1 MAQFP
6 GLSLTLQGNKM
17 ILKSA
22 TGRADDRLIITKAVI
37 GDGQLT
43 KSIDSLTSLVN
54 PKLEIGLSNIKEV
67 TNGQMQLQF
76 NFDNKK
82 VETGFY
88 WREVGIYGKTG
99 DSGQEKLIGYS
110 NASGL
115 TSYIPDKT
123 NAIPMQRLLIAL
135 GVGDNPNVKGLI
147 DLSTAVTREQL
158 DESIKAHNSAT
169 NAHQDAFNKK
179 LDISSNQYAKFIV
192 KHNQG
197 LQVTKGDNSQEII
210 NFITSNYDD
219 SDINK
224 VLNLGTLKGILGQG
238 GIVASKLD
246 RDNGYVKFTNGFI
259 IQWGLTWF
267 LNQNTYA
274 DVTLPISCNVLIAIC
289 TDDISST
296 ATRGDEFFVAWNS
309 GFSTSGNRTS
319 IRFLANR
326 GAAGNF
332 TWICVGKA

>member
-43 KSIDSLTSLVN
+43 KSIDSLTSLVE

-123 NAIPMQRLLIAL
+123 NAIPMQRLLVAL
-135 GVGDNPNVKGLI
+135 GVGDNPNVKGLV

-179 LDISSNQYAKFIV
+179 LDITSNQYAKFIA

-210 NFITSNYDD
+210 NFITNNYNDGD
-219 SDINK
+219 TNK
-224 VLNLGTLKGILGQG
+224 VLNLSTLKSLLGQG
-238 GIVASKLD
+238 AIVASKLD
-246 RDNGYVKFTNGFI
+246 ANAGFVKFANGFT
-259 IQWGLTWF
+259 IQWGKVFNAQQNSYISYPIAFTTVFSISGTDINTEGDPLVISMFLTD
-267 LNQNTYA
+267 NTRFMLTGRRIA
-274 DVTLPISCNVLIAIC
+274 LGRTTLWCNWIAVGIS
-289 TDDISST
+289 
-296 ATRGDEFFVAWNS
+296 
-309 GFSTSGNRTS
+309 
-319 IRFLANR
+319 
-326 GAAGNF
+326 
-332 TWICVGKA
+332 

>member
-43 KSIDSLTSLVN
+43 KSIDNLTSLVE

-123 NAIPMQRLLIAL
+123 NAIPMQRLLVAL
-135 GVGDNPNVKGLI
+135 GVGDNPNVKGLV

-158 DESIKAHNSAT
+158 DESIKAHNVDI
-169 NAHQDAFNKK
+169 NGHRDAFNKK
-179 LDISSNQYAKFIV
+179 LDVSSNQYTKALA

-210 NFITSNYDD
+210 NFITSNYND

-224 VLNLGTLKGILGQG
+224 VLNLGTLKSLLGQG
-238 GIVASKLD
+238 AIVASKLD
-246 RDNGYVKFTNGFI
+246 ANAGFVKFANGFT
-259 IQWGLTWF
+259 IQWGVGGQDNVVKTEVTFPIRFTRLFMANAIDAYWSGSDTPRYF
-267 LNQNTYA
+267 ANSVSESNNTKA
-274 DVTLPISCNVLIAIC
+274 V
-289 TDDISST
+289 
-296 ATRGDEFFVAWNS
+296 FVAS
-309 GFSTSGNRTS
+309 DRY
-319 IRFLANR
+319 
-326 GAAGNF
+326 AASYYWFALG
-332 TWICVGKA
+332 II

>member
-17 ILKSA
+17 ILKSS
-22 TGRADDRLIITKAVI
+22 TGKVDDRLIITKAVI

-43 KSIDSLTSLVN
+43 TNIENLTSLVS
-54 PKLEIGLSNIKEV
+54 PKLEIGLSNVKEV

-88 WREVGIYGKTG
+88 WREVGIYGKNG

-147 DLSTAVTREQL
+147 DLSTAITREQL

-169 NAHQDAFNKK
+169 NAHLDVFNKK
-179 LDISSNQYAKFIV
+179 LDVSSNQYTKALA

-210 NFITSNYDD
+210 NFITSNYND

-224 VLNLGTLKGILGQG
+224 VLNLGTLKTLLGQG
-238 GIVASKLD
+238 AIVASKLD
-246 RDNGYVKFTNGFI
+246 ANAGFVKFANGFT
-259 IQWGLTWF
+259 IQWGKVFNAQQNSYISYPIAFTTVFSISGTDINTEGDPLVISMFLTD
-267 LNQNTYA
+267 NTRFMLTGRRIA
-274 DVTLPISCNVLIAIC
+274 LGRTTLWCNWIAVGIS
-289 TDDISST
+289 
-296 ATRGDEFFVAWNS
+296 
-309 GFSTSGNRTS
+309 
-319 IRFLANR
+319 
-326 GAAGNF
+326 
-332 TWICVGKA
+332 

>member
-22 TGRADDRLIITKAVI
+22 TGRADDRLIITKAII

-54 PKLEIGLSNIKEV
+54 PKLEIGLSNIKDV

-88 WREVGIYGKTG
+88 WREVGIYGKNG
-99 DSGQEKLIGYS
+99 DSGEEKLIGYS

-158 DESIKAHNSAT
+158 DESLKAHDSAA

-179 LDISSNQYAKFIV
+179 LDISSNQYAKSIA

-197 LQVTKGDNSQEII
+197 IQVTKGDNSQEII
-210 NFITSNYDD
+210 NIITGNYDD

-246 RDNGYVKFTNGFI
+246 DNGYIKFANGVI
-259 IQWGLTWF
+259 IQWG
-267 LNQNTYA
+267 A
-274 DVTLPISCNVLIAIC
+274 IRDVRVGTTITLPIRVSAIL
-289 TDDISST
+289 S
-296 ATRGDEFFVAWNS
+296 V
-309 GFSTSGNRTS
+309 SGNDENPNIDPCILT
-319 IRFLANR
+319 FN
-326 GAAGNF
+326 NF
-332 TWICVGKA
+332 TNTSFNVYGRRFGNANSTLWGRYICIGKA

>member
-1 MAQFP
+1 MAKYPAVITTMAGTNATAEANASKQALIFTKIVIGAGDP
-6 GLSLTLQGNKM
+6 PASIARATSLTDK
-17 ILKSA
+17 
-22 TGRADDRLIITKAVI
+22 RLELAITKSSKS
-37 GDGQLT
+37 GDGQFT
-43 KSIDSLTSLVN
+43 VRAS
-54 PKLEIGLSNIKEV
+54 LSNA
-67 TNGQMQLQF
+67 TL
-76 NFDNKK
+76 
-82 VETGFY
+82 ETGFY
-88 WREVGIYGKTG
+88 AREIGLMAKVGE
-99 DSGQEKLIGYS
+99 SGQEILFSYTNGGSYVD
-110 NASGL
+110 
-115 TSYIPDKT
+115 YIPDKT
-123 NAIPMQRLLIAL
+123 TPMDSYTFTITTVIGNAEKVEALIQ
-135 GVGDNPNVKGLI
+135 DNGYATI
-147 DLSTAVTREQL
+147 RDLE
-158 DESIKAHNSAT
+158 DHNKDT
-169 NAHQDAFNKK
+169 NAHQDAFDKK
-179 LDISSNQYAKFIV
+179 LDITSNQYAKAIA

-210 NFITSNYDD
+210 NFITSNYND

-224 VLNLGTLKGILGQG
+224 VLNLGALKGILGQG

-246 RDNGYVKFTNGFI
+246 RDNGYVKFANGFI

-274 DVTLPISCNVLIAIC
+274 DVTLPISCNVLVALC

-332 TWICVGKA
+332 TWLCIGKA

>member
-1 MAQFP
+1 MAKYPAVITTMAGTNATAEANASKQALIFTKIVIGAGDP
-6 GLSLTLQGNKM
+6 PASIARATSLTDKRLELA
-17 ILKSA
+17 IIKSS
-22 TGRADDRLIITKAVI
+22 KS
-37 GDGQLT
+37 GDGQFT
-43 KSIDSLTSLVN
+43 VRAS
-54 PKLEIGLSNIKEV
+54 LSNA
-67 TNGQMQLQF
+67 TL
-76 NFDNKK
+76 
-82 VETGFY
+82 ETGFY
-88 WREVGIYGKTG
+88 AREIGLMAKVGE
-99 DSGQEKLIGYS
+99 SGQEILFSYTNGGSYVD
-110 NASGL
+110 
-115 TSYIPDKT
+115 YIPDKT
-123 NAIPMQRLLIAL
+123 TPMDSYTFTITTVIGNAEKVEALIQ
-135 GVGDNPNVKGLI
+135 DNGYATI
-147 DLSTAVTREQL
+147 RDLE
-158 DESIKAHNSAT
+158 DHNKDT

>member
-1 MAQFP
+1 MAKYPAVITTMAGTNATAEANASKQALIFTKIVIGAGDP
-6 GLSLTLQGNKM
+6 PASIARATSLTDK
-17 ILKSA
+17 
-22 TGRADDRLIITKAVI
+22 RLELAITKSTKS
-37 GDGQLT
+37 GDGQFT
-43 KSIDSLTSLVN
+43 VRAS
-54 PKLEIGLSNIKEV
+54 LSNA
-67 TNGQMQLQF
+67 TL
-76 NFDNKK
+76 
-82 VETGFY
+82 ETGFY
-88 WREVGIYGKTG
+88 AREIGLMAKVGE
-99 DSGQEKLIGYS
+99 SGQEILFSYTNGGSYVD
-110 NASGL
+110 
-115 TSYIPDKT
+115 YIPDKT
-123 NAIPMQRLLIAL
+123 TPMDSYTFTITTVIGNAEKVEALIQ
-135 GVGDNPNVKGLI
+135 DNGYATI
-147 DLSTAVTREQL
+147 RDLE
-158 DESIKAHNSAT
+158 DHNKDT
-169 NAHQDAFNKK
+169 NAHRDAFNKK
-179 LDISSNQYAKFIV
+179 LDTKSSQYAKSIV

-197 LQVTKGDNSQEII
+197 IQVTKGDNSQEII

-224 VLNLGTLKGILGQG
+224 VLNLGTLKSLLGQG

-246 RDNGYVKFTNGFI
+246 RDNGYVKFANGFI

-274 DVTLPISCNVLIAIC
+274 DVTLPISCNVLVALC

-332 TWICVGKA
+332 TWLCIGKA

>member
-43 KSIDSLTSLVN
+43 KSIDSLTSLVE

-123 NAIPMQRLLIAL
+123 NAIPMQRLLVAL
-135 GVGDNPNVKGLI
+135 GVGDNPNVKGLV

-179 LDISSNQYAKFIV
+179 LDITSNQYAKFIA

-210 NFITSNYDD
+210 NFITNNYNDGD
-219 SDINK
+219 TNK
-224 VLNLGTLKGILGQG
+224 VLNLSTLKSLLGQG
-238 GIVASKLD
+238 AIVASKLD
-246 RDNGYVKFTNGFI
+246 ANAGFVKFANGFT

-267 LNQNTYA
+267 LNQNTYC
-274 DVTLPISCNVLIAIC
+274 DITLPIACKVLVALC
-289 TDDISST
+289 TDDSAST
-296 ATRGDEFFVAWNS
+296 TTRGDEFYVSWNS
-309 GFSTSGNRTS
+309 GFSNNNRDS
-319 IRFLANR
+319 IRFLTNR
-326 GAAGNF
+326 GNAGNF
-332 TWICVGKA
+332 TWMCVGIS

>member
-17 ILKSA
+17 ILKSS
-22 TGRADDRLIITKAVI
+22 TGKVDDRLIITKAVI

-43 KSIDSLTSLVN
+43 TNIENLTSLVS
-54 PKLEIGLSNIKEV
+54 PKLEIGLSNVKEV

-88 WREVGIYGKTG
+88 WREVGIYGKNG

-123 NAIPMQRLLIAL
+123 NATPMQRLLIAL

-147 DLSTAVTREQL
+147 DLSTAITREQL
-158 DESIKAHNSAT
+158 DESIKTHNLAT

-179 LDISSNQYAKFIV
+179 LDVSSNQYTKVLA

-210 NFITSNYDD
+210 NFITSNYND

-224 VLNLGTLKGILGQG
+224 VLNLGTLKSLLGQG
-238 GIVASKLD
+238 AIVESKLD
-246 RDNGYVKFTNGFI
+246 ANAGFVKFANGFT

-267 LNQNTYA
+267 LNQNTYC
-274 DVTLPISCNVLIAIC
+274 DITLPITCKVLVALC
-289 TDDISST
+289 TDDSAST
-296 ATRGDEFFVAWNS
+296 TTRGDEFYVSWNS
-309 GFSTSGNRTS
+309 GFSNNNRAS
-319 IRFLANR
+319 IRFLTNR
-326 GAAGNF
+326 GNAGNF
-332 TWICVGKA
+332 TWMCVGIS

>member
-6 GLSLTLQGNKM
+6 GLSLTIQGNKM

-43 KSIDSLTSLVN
+43 KSIDSLTSLVS
-54 PKLEIGLSNIKEV
+54 PKLEIGLSNVKEV

-88 WREVGIYGKTG
+88 WREVGVYGKNG

-158 DESIKAHNSAT
+158 DESLKAHNSAT

-179 LDISSNQYAKFIV
+179 LDISSNQYAKAIT

-197 LQVTKGDNSQEII
+197 LQVTKGDNSQEVI
-210 NFITSNYDD
+210 NFITSNYNDI
-219 SDINK
+219 DINK

-246 RDNGYVKFTNGFI
+246 DNGYIKFANGVI
-259 IQWGLTWF
+259 IQWGVIR
-267 LNQNTYA
+267 
-274 DVTLPISCNVLIAIC
+274 DVRVGATITLPIRVSAIL
-289 TDDISST
+289 S
-296 ATRGDEFFVAWNS
+296 V
-309 GFSTSGNRTS
+309 SGNDENPNIDPCILT
-319 IRFLANR
+319 FN
-326 GAAGNF
+326 NF
-332 TWICVGKA
+332 TNTSFNVYGRRFGNANSTLWGRYICIGKV

>member
-17 ILKSA
+17 ILKSS
-22 TGRADDRLIITKAVI
+22 TGKVDDRLIITKAVI

-43 KSIDSLTSLVN
+43 TNIENLTSLVS
-54 PKLEIGLSNIKEV
+54 PKLEIGLSNVKEV

-88 WREVGIYGKTG
+88 WREVGIYGKNG

-147 DLSTAVTREQL
+147 DLSTAITREQL

-169 NAHQDAFNKK
+169 NAHLDVFNKK
-179 LDISSNQYAKFIV
+179 LDVSSNQYTKALA

-197 LQVTKGDNSQEII
+197 LQVTKGDNSREVI
-210 NFITSNYDD
+210 NFITDNYND

-224 VLNLGTLKGILGQG
+224 VLNLGQLKSLLGQG
-238 GIVASKLD
+238 AIVASKLTG
-246 RDNGYVKFTNGFI
+246 NGGYVKFANGFT
-259 IQWGLTWF
+259 IQWGIGGQD
-267 LNQNTYA
+267 N
-274 DVTLPISCNVLIAIC
+274 VTKTEVTFP
-289 TDDISST
+289 
-296 ATRGDEFFVAWNS
+296 
-309 GFSTSGNRTS
+309 
-319 IRFLANR
+319 IRFTTLFIASAIDAYWSGSDTPRYFANSVNESNGTKAVFTASDR
-326 GAAGNF
+326 YAASYYWFALG
-332 TWICVGKA
+332 IA

>member
-17 ILKSA
+17 ILKSS
-22 TGRADDRLIITKAVI
+22 TGRVDDRLIITKAVI

-43 KSIDSLTSLVN
+43 KSIDSLTSLVS
-54 PKLEIGLSNIKEV
+54 PKLEIGLSNVKEV

-88 WREVGIYGKTG
+88 WREVGVYGKNG

-135 GVGDNPNVKGLI
+135 GVGDNPNVKGML

-158 DESIKAHNSAT
+158 DESIKAHNIAT
-169 NAHQDAFNKK
+169 NAHQDVFNKK
-179 LDISSNQYAKFIV
+179 LDISSNQYAKSIA

-197 LQVTKGDNSQEII
+197 IQVTKGNNSQEII
-210 NFITSNYDD
+210 NFITDNYND

-224 VLNLGTLKGILGQG
+224 VLNLGTLKGLLGQG
-238 GIVASKLD
+238 AIVASKLD
-246 RDNGYVKFTNGFI
+246 ANAGFVKFANGFT
-259 IQWGLTWF
+259 IQWGYGGDD
-267 LNQNTYA
+267 NQQKSTVTYPIRFSN
-274 DVTLPISCNVLIAIC
+274 VFISCAIDAFWVGE
-289 TDDISST
+289 TPLY
-296 ATRGDEFFVAWNS
+296 
-309 GFSTSGNRTS
+309 
-319 IRFLANR
+319 LANV
-326 GAAGNF
+326 ANESDNS
-332 TWICVGKA
+332 KAVFMGSARNIGSYYWFALGII

>member
-17 ILKSA
+17 ILKSS
-22 TGRADDRLIITKAVI
+22 TGKVDDRLIITKAVI
-37 GDGQLT
+37 GDGQLS
-43 KSIDSLTSLVN
+43 KSIDSLTSL
-54 PKLEIGLSNIKEV
+54 KLEIGLSNVKEV
-67 TNGQMQLQF
+67 ANGQMQLQF

-88 WREVGIYGKTG
+88 WREVGVYGKNG

-123 NAIPMQRLLIAL
+123 NPIPMQRLLIAL

-147 DLSTAVTREQL
+147 DLSTSVTREQL

-169 NAHQDAFNKK
+169 NAHQDDFNKK
-179 LDISSNQYAKFIV
+179 LDIKSNQYTKTLA

-197 LQVTKGDNSQEII
+197 IQVTKGDNSQEVINII
-210 NFITSNYDD
+210 TGNYND
-219 SDINK
+219 SDVNK
-224 VLNLGTLKGILGQG
+224 VLNLGTLKGLLGQG

-246 RDNGYVKFTNGFI
+246 RDNGYVKFANGFI

-267 LNQNTYA
+267 ENQNNYR
-274 DVTLPISCNVLIAIC
+274 DVELPINCSVLVALA
-289 TDDISST
+289 TDDVSNVT
-296 ATRGDEFFVAWNS
+296 TRGDEFFIAWNS
-309 GFSTSGNRTS
+309 GYSANNRTS
-319 IRFLANR
+319 IRFLVNR

-332 TWICVGKA
+332 TWICIGKA

>member
-54 PKLEIGLSNIKEV
+54 PKLEIGLSNVKEV

-88 WREVGIYGKTG
+88 WREVGVYGKNG

-179 LDISSNQYAKFIV
+179 LDISSNQYAKSIV

-197 LQVTKGDNSQEII
+197 LQVTKGDNSQEVI
-210 NFITSNYDD
+210 NFITSNYND

-224 VLNLGTLKGILGQG
+224 VLNLGTLKGLLGQG
-238 GIVASKLD
+238 AIVASKLD
-246 RDNGYVKFTNGFI
+246 SVNGYVKFVNGFI
-259 IQWGLTWF
+259 VQWGITQPDPGAGGATF
-267 LNQNTYA
+267 NF
-274 DVTLPISCNVLIAIC
+274 PISFKTTNYIAIANGDQSVVNLSGIATWSNAPNYMTIDN
-289 TDDISST
+289 TDSRYI
-296 ATRGDEFFVAWNS
+296 
-309 GFSTSGNRTS
+309 
-319 IRFLANR
+319 
-326 GAAGNF
+326 
-332 TWICVGKA
+332 GKYRVIAMGV

>member
-17 ILKSA
+17 VLKSS
-22 TGRADDRLIITKAVI
+22 TGKVDDRLIITKAVI

-43 KSIDSLTSLVN
+43 TNIENLTSLVS
-54 PKLEIGLSNIKEV
+54 PKLEIGLSNVKEV

-88 WREVGIYGKTG
+88 WREVGIYGKNG

-147 DLSTAVTREQL
+147 DLSTAITREQL

-169 NAHQDAFNKK
+169 NAHLDVFNKK
-179 LDISSNQYAKFIV
+179 LDVSSNQYTKALA

-210 NFITSNYDD
+210 NFITSNYND

-224 VLNLGTLKGILGQG
+224 VLNLGTLKTLLGQG
-238 GIVASKLD
+238 AIVASKLD
-246 RDNGYVKFTNGFI
+246 ANAGFVKFANGFT
-259 IQWGLTWF
+259 IQWGVGGQDNVVKTEVIFPIRFTRLFIANAIDAYWSGSDTPRYF
-267 LNQNTYA
+267 ANSVSESNNTKA
-274 DVTLPISCNVLIAIC
+274 V
-289 TDDISST
+289 
-296 ATRGDEFFVAWNS
+296 FVAS
-309 GFSTSGNRTS
+309 DRY
-319 IRFLANR
+319 
-326 GAAGNF
+326 AASYYWFALG
-332 TWICVGKA
+332 II